1 MSSKIIIVIVQLDTL
16 GPWAE
21 SCPELER
28 APVLLLAALVKE
40 FFRALPQPLLSADL
54 YPAWLQVLSKYNF
67 IIRLPLHLL
76 FYDESWKKYN

>member
-1 MSSKIIIVIVQLDTL
+1 MCYNDIFMKIFQLDTL

-21 SCPELER
+21 GCAELDR

-54 YPAWLQVLSKYNF
+54 YPAWLQLLSKFMLIFNCD
-67 IIRLPLHLL
+67 P
-76 FYDESWKKYN
+76 N

>member
-1 MSSKIIIVIVQLDTL
+1 MSFFQLDTL

-21 SCPELER
+21 GCPELER

-54 YPAWLQVLSKYNF
+54 YSAWLHVLSKYNF
-67 IIRLPLHLL
+67 TLHYVSIYTGMISL
-76 FYDESWKKYN
+76 KKV